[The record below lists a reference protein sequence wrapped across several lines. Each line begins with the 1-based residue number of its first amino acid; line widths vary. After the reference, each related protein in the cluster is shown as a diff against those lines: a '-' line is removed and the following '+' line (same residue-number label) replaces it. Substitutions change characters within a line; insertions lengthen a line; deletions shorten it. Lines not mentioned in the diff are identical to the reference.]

1 MQSRATPVTVLR
13 TAALMILK
21 LVNPLESLEDR
32 IVIHMNRFLRAPL
45 VFFPFSKAAQ
55 HGLAPFAAC
64 SRGRGLSGCVTYQT
78 REVTRCSP
86 LPVVFVGIK
95 LPEF

>member
-1 MQSRATPVTVLR
+1 MQSRATRVTVLR
-13 TAALMILK
+13 TVALMILK
-21 LVNPLESLEDR
+21 LENPLESLEDR
-32 IVIHMNRFLRAPL
+32 IVIHMNRFLRTSL
-45 VFFPFSKAAQ
+45 VFSSSSLKQRMA
-55 HGLAPFAAC
+55 LPFAAC
-64 SRGRGLSGCVTYQT
+64 SRGRGLSGSVTYQT

>member
-1 MQSRATPVTVLR
+1 
-13 TAALMILK
+13 MILK

-32 IVIHMNRFLRAPL
+32 IAIHMNRLLCAPL
-45 VFFPFSKAAQ
+45 VFFLFSKAVQ
-55 HGLAPFAAC
+55 HGLAPSAVC
-64 SRGRGLSGCVTYQT
+64 SRGQGLSESVTYQT

>member
-1 MQSRATPVTVLR
+1 
-13 TAALMILK
+13 MILK
-21 LVNPLESLEDR
+21 LENPLESLEGR
-32 IVIHMNRFLRAPL
+32 IAIHIHRLLCAPL
-45 VFFPFSKAAQ
+45 VFSSSSLKQQ

-64 SRGRGLSGCVTYQT
+64 SRGRGLSGFVMYQT